1 MNFTPVRHQNCL
13 FHYSVQQVPLS
24 YLNWLFCW
32 FILKAGTSNSYTISI
47 INSDHL
53 ISTLIKYKRKKL
65 FSNQAIHPKQALWS
79 LQVVKEINPTT
90 FNRYFLYPVQ
100 VLVSTDNIYQLFFL
114 TSELQFCNFAAF
126 PDSSL
131 DWVGKSKLCKLQ
143 INISQKFRK

>member
-1 MNFTPVRHQNCL
+1 MNFTPVRHQNSL

-90 FNRYFLYPVQ
+90 CNTSYIQCRCWYP
-100 VLVSTDNIYQLFFL
+100 LITF
-114 TSELQFCNFAAF
+114 TSCFSWHQSCNFCNFAAF